1 MGLAISKNPSFPKH
15 SASRMKKIILSFA
28 IASISLLGVSQTL
41 KVPAASPMQV
51 TTQDFG
57 LGTVKIE
64 YSRPAMRGR
73 VIFGNVVPYD
83 KIWRTGANGTT
94 KITFTQKVKWDSISI
109 DPGTYGL
116 YTIPG
121 QGSWTVMLYKDL
133 ALAGRTSEYD
143 ANKEVVRSNIRVTN
157 KKDSVQTFTIQFEEV
172 MPTSMMLVL
181 SWETTAI
188 RIPITTNID
197 DEIMANIEQNV
208 LKDNRPYYQAATYYF
223 ETGKDLKQALKW
235 ADLAVE
241 QNPTAYWVMML
252 KAKIEYKLGDEKAAL
267 SSAEKVKRLA
277 EKSSPEYIPV
287 VDAFI
292 AEIKAK

>member
-1 MGLAISKNPSFPKH
+1 MKKFLLSLVLGFISF
-15 SASRMKKIILSFA
+15 SASAQS
-28 IASISLLGVSQTL
+28 L
-41 KVPAASPMQV
+41 KVPAASPLQV

-57 LGTVKIE
+57 LGTVKVE
-64 YSRPAMRGR
+64 YSRPAVRGR

-83 KIWRTGANGTT
+83 KVWRTGANGTT

-121 QGSWTVMLYKDL
+121 LDSWTVMLYKDL
-133 ALAGRTSEYD
+133 TLAGRTSEYD
-143 ANKEVVRSNIRVTN
+143 AQKEVVRTNIHVTN
-157 KKDSVQTFTIQFEEV
+157 KKDSIQTFTIQFEEV
-172 MPTSMMLVL
+172 MPTTMMMVL

-208 LKDNRPYYQAATYYF
+208 LKDNRPYYQAAMYYF
-223 ETGKDLKQALKW
+223 DNGKDLRQALKW

-252 KAKIEYKLGDEKAAL
+252 KAKIEYKLGESKDAL
-267 SSAEKVKRLA
+267 KSAEKVKSLA
-277 EKSSPEYIPV
+277 EKSAPEYIPV